1 MNRIEIKE
9 NAKKMIKGN
18 LWYILKPM
26 VFLFLCLFA
35 VELVAML
42 LDNLIKVSVFSA
54 ILSIVTSIV
63 SCIFAVGYSYYCLG
77 FIRGNKMEMQDII
90 EFCKKNWMISLFVSF
105 MVGLN
110 IIIGSILLII
120 PGIIASMGLTFYTYV
135 VADNPELDVTNA
147 LRKCWEMTLGFK
159 MDLFVFYLSFIGW
172 AILAPFTL
180 GILFIWLIPYM
191 TIAETLAY
199 ETLKK

>member
-35 VELVAML
+35 VELVAIL
-42 LDNLIKVSVFSA
+42 LDNLIKVGVFSA

-120 PGIIASMGLTFYTYV
+120 PGIIASIGLTFYTYV

>member
-18 LWYILKPM
+18 LWYLLKPM
-26 VFLFLCLFA
+26 VYLFLCVFA
-35 VELVAML
+35 VELVAV
-42 LDNLIKVSVFSA
+42 LIDEAINAEVFSA
-54 ILSIVTSIV
+54 ILSIVISIV
-63 SCIFAVGYSYYCLG
+63 SCAYSVGYSYYCLG
-77 FIRGNKMEMQDII
+77 FIRGNKMEVKDII
-90 EFCKKNWMISLFVSF
+90 EFCKKHWVISLFVSF
-105 MVGLN
+105 VAGLN

-120 PGIIASMGLTFYTYV
+120 PGIIAAIGLSFYTYV
-135 VADNPELDVTNA
+135 IADNPELDVTNL
-147 LRKCWEMTLGFK
+147 LRKSWQITLGFK
-159 MDLFVFYLSFIGW
+159 MDLFIFYLSFIGW
-172 AILAPFTL
+172 ALLAPFTL